1 MGLFQLTKKEKMNPR
16 ISLTI
21 IGILIIVIAIYPLAF
36 KAIPIPALQN
46 FPVEAGSLV
55 YQSILVVLGIL
66 ALFLSGK
73 KKPAPAQ
80 YIIQKP

>member
-1 MGLFQLTKKEKMNPR
+1 MNAR
-16 ISLTI
+16 TSLTI
-21 IGILIIVIAIYPLAF
+21 IGILVIVIAIYPLAF

-55 YQSILVVLGIL
+55 YQSILVVVGIL
-66 ALFLSGK
+66 ALFLSGQK
-73 KKPAPAQ
+73 KSVPQ

>member
-1 MGLFQLTKKEKMNPR
+1 M
-16 ISLTI
+16 TI
-21 IGILIIVIAIYPLAF
+21 IGILVIVIAIYPLAF

-55 YQSILVVLGIL
+55 YQSILVVVGIL
-66 ALFLSGK
+66 ALFLSGQK
-73 KKPAPAQ
+73 KSVPQ